1 MSDVKYGM
9 LIDLS
14 RCIGCNACTIA
25 CKQENGID
33 LGVFNTWVESWD
45 TDENGTICRANLPK
59 ICNHCENPTCVSVC
73 PTGASYVAEDGSV
86 QVDESK
92 CIGCKFCM
100 AACPY
105 GVRHMAGDSGVVQK
119 CTFCHHRVE
128 NGLLPACVD
137 TCITTARVFGDTN
150 DPDSDISKLLASCGG
165 GEALMDDMGM
175 NPRVRYIG
183 LDKTLSLQRV
193 SAIHK
198 GGNVKTPYEGR

>member
-1 MSDVKYGM
+1 M
-9 LIDLS
+9 
-14 RCIGCNACTIA
+14 
-25 CKQENGID
+25 
-33 LGVFNTWVESWD
+33 ESWD